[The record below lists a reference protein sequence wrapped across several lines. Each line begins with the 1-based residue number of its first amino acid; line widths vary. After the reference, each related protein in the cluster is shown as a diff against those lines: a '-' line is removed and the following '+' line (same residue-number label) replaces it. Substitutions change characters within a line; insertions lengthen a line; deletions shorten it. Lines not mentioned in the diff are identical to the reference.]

1 MINHHEV
8 PYASLWGSADFQKAP
23 KHHVAWY
30 HVQWFH
36 RFHQSHKK
44 KTHRFFSEKLWNS
57 TRQICFQTEEC
68 GKLHNVADRFRHTPS
83 IKNLLATADFALVK
97 VFSSNILSLEFAVSC
112 PPWKWSQDFVVS
124 AFISCSDHK
133 YGSLMVRMCCV
144 IESAKLKI
152 DKVWTLQTCLNIF
165 FKASFIGST
174 DLEIAM
180 RTEISTHQLS
190 SQHCPKALLKCLRW
204 LGQASSWWIWG
215 GIHEAIRHLL
225 DLPATCHPKYPWQV
239 IIIENAY
246 LPAMRD
252 TDLLTELFGS
262 LANIFKC
269 SISLGHL
276 PIFNL
281 LYMKLWRVKFLRNC
295 VFARWHYRVM
305 YRHIT

>member
-1 MINHHEV
+1 MPTVEMV
-8 PYASLWGSADFQKAP
+8 TG
-23 KHHVAWY
+23 
-30 HVQWFH
+30 
-36 RFHQSHKK
+36 
-44 KTHRFFSEKLWNS
+44 
-57 TRQICFQTEEC
+57 
-68 GKLHNVADRFRHTPS
+68 
-83 IKNLLATADFALVK
+83 
-97 VFSSNILSLEFAVSC
+97 
-112 PPWKWSQDFVVS
+112 FVVS

-165 FKASFIGST
+165 FKSKFYWINGFGDSYEDRNIYPST
-174 DLEIAM
+174 FKP
-180 RTEISTHQLS
+180 TLS
-190 SQHCPKALLKCLRW
+190 QGPSEVSEV

-215 GIHEAIRHLL
+215 GIHQAIRHLL

-281 LYMKLWRVKFLRNC
+281 LYMKLWRVKF
-295 VFARWHYRVM
+295 
-305 YRHIT
+305 